1 MKNLRVS
8 VPVRWFAAVCLVVSG
23 ALFAPSLL
31 TEKALAEDVAAP
43 EGSEKLVAALRAN
56 LANLP
61 IEGVHTTPV
70 PGIFGVELAGGQV
83 LYGSEDGQFF
93 IAGDMYQMG
102 QGITNLAENRRA
114 VKRKAIID
122 DIPKEDLV
130 VFSPSG
136 ETKTHVTVFTDVDCG
151 YCRKLHQEMA
161 DINALGIE
169 VRYMAYPRQGLN
181 TPTYDKIVSA
191 WCADDPN
198 KAMTALKA
206 GRNIPP
212 ATCDHPVADQ
222 YRIGQEVGVTG
233 TPAIV
238 TEAGT
243 LLPGYVPAAE
253 LAVRIGLE

>member
-1 MKNLRVS
+1 MRVS
-8 VPVRWFAAVCLVVSG
+8 GPVRWLIGMTMTICG
-23 ALFAPSLL
+23 TLFATSGL
-31 TEKALAEDVAAP
+31 TNDAATP
-43 EGSEKLVAALRAN
+43 EGSQKLVEALRAN
-56 LANLP
+56 MPNLP
-61 IEGVHTTPV
+61 IESIHTTPV
-70 PGIFGVELAGGQV
+70 PGVYGIELSGGQV
-83 LYGSEDGQFF
+83 LYGSKDGQYF
-93 IAGDMYQMG
+93 IAGDMYEIG
-102 QGITNLAENRRA
+102 EGITNLAENRRA
-114 VKRKAIID
+114 LKRKAIID
-122 DIPKEDLV
+122 DIPQEDFV

-136 ETKTHVTVFTDVDCG
+136 PTKTHVTVFTDVDCG

-198 KAMTALKA
+198 EAITALKA
-206 GRNIPP
+206 GQNIPP

-222 YRIGQEVGVTG
+222 FRIGQQVGVTG

-238 TEAGT
+238 TESGT

-253 LAVRIGLE
+253 LAIRIGLE